1 MAGFLVD
8 HFDDFDG
15 SMTNV
20 RLLRPIPSYTTLHLS
35 SKLPQILHSHKPFI
49 ISQSFEDMPAI
60 SRWLSPNYFHQFY
73 NHRIE
78 IEVSPYDAPGY
89 GERHESDLGEFMT
102 LLTQS
107 LPFRVYMAQSPLLD
121 QIPQLKK
128 DVKSELVERILREG
142 EVYSTAT
149 WIGRK
154 SLTPLHHDPR
164 ALTNLFVEISG
175 QKEFR
180 LFDPD
185 VKREAL
191 ELGEGTMKNTSSVDV
206 WTTDIGEG
214 WEGTVNA
221 GDGLVIPRG
230 WWHSVRSKG
239 DDINMSVN
247 WWFKL
252 KDQA

>member
-1 MAGFLVD
+1 
-8 HFDDFDG
+8 
-15 SMTNV
+15 
-20 RLLRPIPSYTTLHLS
+20 
-35 SKLPQILHSHKPFI
+35 
-49 ISQSFEDMPAI
+49 
-60 SRWLSPNYFHQFY
+60 
-73 NHRIE
+73 
-78 IEVSPYDAPGY
+78 
-89 GERHESDLGEFMT
+89 
-102 LLTQS
+102 
-107 LPFRVYMAQSPLLD
+107 MAQSPLLD